1 MIQESWWCEVQSE
14 IPQLQVITAISDA
27 DCEDFV
33 SQLLFSQGWSIIF
46 RAIDMTGL
54 ADFLTERTG
63 ALRTV
68 VIYKSDLPE
77 FDQEVLNQFLTPKV
91 TQICIDDIETN
102 SHKLMTHIRG
112 QLRLPLIIE
121 GSSVGEFANL
131 GKVGKLSNSNS
142 SLVSPKAPCV
152 ITITGTVGA
161 PGRSSVA
168 LNIANYLAES
178 STVNIY
184 DADSRAPALDYLLGR
199 AIKSCENLSL
209 INISTLTKSA
219 EAVIADESRI
229 SVVDLGPLPPLE
241 EVVNDRRWQ
250 AGFINRTLE
259 ETTTL
264 IYLCKSNGLSL
275 IRLEQFISQ
284 FPVLLRKL
292 PIIYI
297 LNQSR
302 STREGRA
309 LANRFTKI
317 CNGEISFILPANEQI
332 NTNLAVPAKRESAF
346 GKTIAEIGRIA
357 QLVK

>member
-1 MIQESWWCEVQSE
+1 MQSE

-46 RAIDMTGL
+46 RAIDMLSLST
-54 ADFLTERTG
+54 FLEERTG

-77 FDQEVLNQFLTPKV
+77 FNQELLNQFLSPKV
-91 TQICIDDIETN
+91 THICIDSIETN

-112 QLRLPLIIE
+112 QLRLPLMI
-121 GSSVGEFANL
+121 SP
-131 GKVGKLSNSNS
+131 SNSQLRELPNDS
-142 SLVSPKAPCV
+142 NDRPNQPAQPCV

-168 LNIANYLAES
+168 LNIANYLAKS
-178 STVNIY
+178 AKVQIY
-184 DADSRAPALDYLLGR
+184 DADIRAPALDYLLGR

-209 INISTLTKSA
+209 VNVSTLNKSS
-219 EAVIADESRI
+219 ETVIADQSHI
-229 SVVDLGPLPPLE
+229 AVVDLGPLPPLE

-317 CNGEISFILPANEQI
+317 CNGEISFILPNNEEI
-332 NTNLAVPAKRESAF
+332 NTNLALPAKRENAF

-357 QLVK
+357 LVVK

>member
-1 MIQESWWCEVQSE
+1 MQSE
-14 IPQLQVITAISDA
+14 IPQLQVVTAISDA
-27 DCEDFV
+27 DSEDFV

-46 RAIDMTGL
+46 RAIDMAGL
-54 ADFLTERTG
+54 ITFLKARTS

-68 VIYKSDLPE
+68 VIFKSDLPD
-77 FDQEVLNQFLTPKV
+77 FDPNLLQELSSPKV
-91 TQICIDDIETN
+91 TLISLDNIETN

-112 QLRLPLIIE
+112 QLRLPLIFE
-121 GSSVGEFANL
+121 GSIAAIEKADFDP
-131 GKVGKLSNSNS
+131 SNS
-142 SLVSPKAPCV
+142 SKAKVAQRPCV

-168 LNIANYLAES
+168 LNIANYLAS
-178 STVNIY
+178 NSIVNIY
-184 DADSRAPALDYLLGR
+184 DADIRAPALEYFIGR
-199 AIKSCENLSL
+199 AESNSENLNLVNLASHEK
-209 INISTLTKSA
+209 STELR
-219 EAVIADESRI
+219 IADNARI

-275 IRLEQFISQ
+275 IRLEQFMSQ

-292 PIIYI
+292 PIIYL
-297 LNQSR
+297 LNQSGN
-302 STREGRA
+302 SREDRA
-309 LANRFTKI
+309 LANRFSKM
-317 CNGEISFILPANEQI
+317 CDGEISFILPINERI
-332 NTNLAVPAKRESAF
+332 NTNLSGPAKRETGFS
-346 GKTIAEIGRIA
+346 KTISEIGRIA

>member
-1 MIQESWWCEVQSE
+1 MRSE

-33 SQLLFSQGWSIIF
+33 SQLLFSQGWSIIY
-46 RAIDMTGL
+46 RAIDMSGL
-54 ADFLTERTG
+54 VEFLEARSG

-68 VIYKSDLPE
+68 VIFKSDLPD
-77 FDQEVLNQFLTPKV
+77 FDSETMQSLSNSKV
-91 TQICIDDIETN
+91 THICIDDIETN

-112 QLRLPLIIE
+112 QLRLPLIFE
-121 GSSVGEFANL
+121 GVGQSAIDL
-131 GKVGKLSNSNS
+131 GATDNKLSATSNMATKQIK
-142 SLVSPKAPCV
+142 VHKPCV

-168 LNIANYLAES
+168 LNIANYLAVE

-184 DADSRAPALDYLLGR
+184 DADIRAPALEYFIGR
-199 AIKSCENLSL
+199 AEKNSENLNLVNLVSHEK
-209 INISTLTKSA
+209 STELK
-219 EAVIADESRI
+219 IADSSRI

-275 IRLEQFISQ
+275 IRLEQFMSQ
-284 FPVLLRKL
+284 FPVLLRNL

-297 LNQSR
+297 LNQSGN
-302 STREGRA
+302 TREDRA
-309 LANRFTKI
+309 LANRFKKM
-317 CNGEISFILPANEQI
+317 CDGERSFILPMNERI
-332 NTNLAVPAKRESAF
+332 NTNLVEPTKRETGF
-346 GKTIAEIGRIA
+346 GKAISEIGRIA
-357 QLVK
+357 QEVN